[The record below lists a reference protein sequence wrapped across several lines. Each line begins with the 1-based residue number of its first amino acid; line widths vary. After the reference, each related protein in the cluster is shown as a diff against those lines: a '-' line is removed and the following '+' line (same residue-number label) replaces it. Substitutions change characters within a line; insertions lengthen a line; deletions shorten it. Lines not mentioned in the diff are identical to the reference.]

1 MITKHFTKVQ
11 KHKGET
17 SIFEVM
23 NDMLIL
29 FFFFPCYV
37 NTFLIVLSLRKNL
50 CGFLLEKKK
59 KNSQHAFSTHRKIC
73 ILSLGNKY

>member
-29 FFFFPCYV
+29 FFFFS
-37 NTFLIVLSLRKNL
+37 VLGKYLFNCPVTTKKPMWFSFREKSKTVSMH
-50 CGFLLEKKK
+50 FLLTGKF
-59 KNSQHAFSTHRKIC
+59 AYYR
-73 ILSLGNKY
+73 

>member
-23 NDMLIL
+23 NDTLIL
-29 FFFFPCYV
+29 FFFQGPCYV
-37 NTFLIVLSLRKNL
+37 NTFLIVLSLGKNL
-50 CGFLLEKKK
+50 RGFSFREKSKTVSMHFPLTGK
-59 KNSQHAFSTHRKIC
+59 FVYYC
-73 ILSLGNKY
+73 